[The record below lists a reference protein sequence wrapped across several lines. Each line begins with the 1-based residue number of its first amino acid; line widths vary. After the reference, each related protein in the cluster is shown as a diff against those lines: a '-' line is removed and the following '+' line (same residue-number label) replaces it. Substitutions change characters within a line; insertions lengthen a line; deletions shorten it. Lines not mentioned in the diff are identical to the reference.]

1 MSDHLTAGDVEHFLQ
16 GTFPLAEMKKAFRHL
31 LRGCEACQELLRPLL
46 LLMAAPEAI
55 PESETSAAEGREYE
69 APIARAFAAA
79 MSRKPEARS
88 ADRELVARGL
98 DILRRNA
105 NDVMVFT
112 EAEASEYWGGPFIE
126 ILIQLSFEER
136 YRNPQEMRRLAI
148 LAQLAA
154 DNLHRESVYDPLV
167 VADYQARA
175 WAELGNAHRVN
186 DDLKLAAGALG
197 TAARH
202 FEHGT
207 GNILLLA
214 RVADLQASLLND
226 QRKIP
231 DACDLLEMASQL
243 YEKVGDEHLKGRALV
258 SKGIYMNY
266 EGNPQGALGVLREGF
281 MLLDPDRDPQ
291 LVASTT
297 ETILE
302 VMVQCGQFR
311 EAAAM
316 LMGSGL
322 RQALAEEPLNLLS
335 LRWVEGQILAGLGK
349 HDRAESAFMEARE
362 GFREHRKEYKAALV
376 GLDLA
381 GIWLYRGKKNEVRDL
396 ATDML
401 QTFQKLG
408 IQREGQRALEYL
420 VWAYERERLT
430 PRLVAHVRSF
440 LNRLEREPQLRFEV
454 I

>member
-1 MSDHLTAGDVEHFLQ
+1 LSDHLTAGDVEHFLQ

-31 LRGCEACQELLRPLL
+31 LRGCEACEELLRPLL
-46 LLMAAPEAI
+46 LLMATPEAV
-55 PESETSAAEGREYE
+55 PEEETSASEGREYE
-69 APIARAFAAA
+69 APIARALAAA
-79 MSRKPEARS
+79 MSRRPEARS

-126 ILIQLSFEER
+126 ILLQLSFEER

-175 WAELGNAHRVN
+175 WAELGNAYRVN
-186 DDLKLAAGALG
+186 DELRQAESAFA
-197 TAARH
+197 TAFKRM
-202 FEHGT
+202 ERGT
-207 GNILLLA
+207 GNLLVLA
-214 RVADLQASLLND
+214 RVADLRASLYNT
-226 QRKIP
+226 QRQLP
-231 DACDLLEMASQL
+231 DACELLEGVSQL
-243 YEKVGDEHLKGRALV
+243 YLKVGDEHLAGRALV

-266 EGNPQGALGVLREGF
+266 EGDPRGALGALREGF
-281 MLLDPDRDPQ
+281 VLLDPDRDPQ
-291 LVASTT
+291 LLTWATQS
-297 ETILE
+297 ILE
-302 VMVQCGQFR
+302 VMVQCGRFR

-316 LMGSGL
+316 LMGSDL
-322 RQALAEEPLNLLS
+322 RQVWADEPLYKVR
-335 LRWVEGQILAGLGK
+335 LRWVEGQIFAGLAK
-349 HDRAESAFMEARE
+349 HDRAESAFMEARA
-362 GFREHRKEYKAALV
+362 GFLAHNQGYNAALV

-381 GIWLYRGKKNEVRDL
+381 GVWLYRGKKNEVRDL

>member
-1 MSDHLTAGDVEHFLQ
+1 MSDHLTADDVGRFLEGAFTQ
-16 GTFPLAEMKKAFRHL
+16 AEMKGALRHL
-31 LRGCEACQELLRPLL
+31 LQGCGACEERLRPLL
-46 LLMAAPEAI
+46 FLMAAPEAV
-55 PESETSAAEGREYE
+55 PEEEVPAVDGREYE
-69 APIARAFAAA
+69 EPIARALAAA
-79 MSRKPEARS
+79 MSRKPEARR

-98 DILRRNA
+98 DILRKNA

-112 EAEASEYWGGPFIE
+112 EEELAEYSGGSFVE

-136 YRNPQEMRRLAI
+136 YRKPQEMRRLAI

-154 DNLHRESVYDPLV
+154 QNLTPPEYDPLV
-167 VADYQARA
+167 IADYQAWA

-186 DDLKLAAGALG
+186 DDLKQASGAFGAANRRLG
-197 TAARH
+197 Q
-202 FEHGT
+202 GT
-207 GNILLLA
+207 GNMLLVA
-214 RVADLQASLLND
+214 RVADLNASLLND

-231 DACDLLEMASQL
+231 DACNLLEMVSQL
-243 YEKVGDEHLKGRALV
+243 YQKVGDDHLAGRALV
-258 SKGIYMNY
+258 KRGIYMNY
-266 EGNPQGALGVLREGF
+266 EGDPQGALNILRQGF
-281 MLLDPDRDPQ
+281 VLLDPDRDPQ
-291 LVASTT
+291 LVTSTT

-322 RQALAEEPLNLLS
+322 RQALAGEPLNLLT

-349 HDRAESAFMEARE
+349 YDRSETALLEARA
-362 GFREHRKEYKAALV
+362 GFREHQKEYKAALV

-381 GIWLYRGKKNEVRDL
+381 GIWLFRGKKSEVREL
-396 ATDML
+396 AVDML

-430 PRLVAHVRSF
+430 PRLVAHVRGF
-440 LNRLEREPQLRFEV
+440 LNRLERAPQLRFEV